1 MYIFALAMLLPG
13 ASPGVPAPKLGV
25 MEIVADQALAREN
38 LRSHG
43 VAFDDVFQIPRSEA
57 NKVRAT
63 VIPYLRAKVRE
74 SARGDRRPYFLAIL
88 AGVSRYRWYCV
99 GHTYKKERRLFCVAV
114 SPGVERDFP
123 RAPNSGLPMI
133 FDGGI
138 AILNV
143 LFDID
148 GRAVESFGWNGEA

>member
-1 MYIFALAMLLPG
+1 MYIFALAMLLLG
-13 ASPGVPAPKLGV
+13 ASPRVPAPKLGL

-43 VAFDDVFQIPRSEA
+43 VAFDDVFQIPRPDA

-63 VIPYLRAKVRE
+63 IIPYLRAKVRE
-74 SARGDRRPYFLAIL
+74 SDRRVRPYFQAIL
-88 AGVSRYRWYCV
+88 AGVSRYRWYCA
-99 GHTYKKERRLFCVAV
+99 GHTYESERRLFCVAV

>member
-1 MYIFALAMLLPG
+1 
-13 ASPGVPAPKLGV
+13 
-25 MEIVADQALAREN
+25 MEIVADQALAMEN

-43 VAFDDVFQIPRSEA
+43 VAFDDVFQISRSEA

-63 VIPYLRAKVRE
+63 IIPYLRAKVRE
-74 SARGDRRPYFLAIL
+74 PARGVRPYFQAIL
-88 AGVSRYRWYCV
+88 ADVSRYRWYCA
-99 GHTYKKERRLFCVAV
+99 GHIYKRERRLFCVAV
-114 SPGVERDFP
+114 SPGVQRDF
-123 RAPNSGLPMI
+123 RHAPNSGLPMI

-143 LFDID
+143 LFDVD